1 MVRDSSIADVRQLA
15 GAAERNKRLGAAGV
29 LASLWR
35 VVRALLV
42 IFLVVI
48 LAAMLFED
56 SLIFFPTPYPD
67 GEWHPVGL
75 KFEDARFESADGT
88 RLHGWYVPKKD
99 ARAAVLFCHGNA
111 GNITGRAYI
120 LEILHNRVGVSTLI
134 FDYRGYGRSEGKPSE
149 AGVLADARAARRWLA
164 NREKIAESD
173 VVLMGESIGG
183 AVAVDLA
190 ARDGARALVL
200 ESTFN
205 NLPDVAAYHYPM
217 LPVRWAMR
225 TRLDSETKIGAY
237 HGPLLQSHGNA
248 DTIVPLEFGQRLFA
262 AANQPKQFLLYPG
275 HDHNDPMPAQYYD
288 RLAAFLDGVKDSA
301 QK

>member
-1 MVRDSSIADVRQLA
+1 MVRDGSNEDLRLPA
-15 GAAERNKRLGAAGV
+15 GAAKGNGRSWATGV

-35 VVRALLV
+35 IVRALLV
-42 IFLVVI
+42 IYLLVI
-48 LAAMLFED
+48 LAAMLFEN
-56 SLIFFPTPYPD
+56 SLIFFPAPYPSGD
-67 GEWHPVGL
+67 WHPVGL
-75 KFEDARFESADGT
+75 KFEDAWFEAADGT
-88 RLHGWYVPKKD
+88 RLHGWYVPKED

-111 GNITGRAYI
+111 GNIAGRAYI
-120 LEILHNRVGVSTLI
+120 LEILHKHVGVSTLM

-164 NREKIAESD
+164 EREKIAESD

-200 ESTFN
+200 ESTFS
-205 NLPDVAAYHYPM
+205 NLPDVAAYHYPA

-225 TRLDSETKIGAY
+225 TRLDSEAKIGDY
-237 HGPLLQSHGNA
+237 HGPLLQSHGDA
-248 DTIVPLEFGQRLFA
+248 DTVVPLEFGQRLFA

-275 HDHNDPMPAQYYD
+275 HDHNDPMPSGYYD
-288 RLAAFLDGVKDSA
+288 RLRAFLDGLRSPA